1 MTFRIANL
9 LDLTTIESV
18 YNVYLRI
25 PRADEKGALGLLLPS
40 KSVQLDS
47 HLNYEAD

>member
-1 MTFRIANL
+1 MNFL
-9 LDLTTIESV
+9 HK
-18 YNVYLRI
+18 
-25 PRADEKGALGLLLPS
+25 DEKGALGLLLPS